1 MQGWSM
7 GAAAA
12 VMGFYTLWGMGLVYM
27 SRLFVHDWSFVDAV
41 YTFAYVQPWHRVCAC
56 FSR

>member
-1 MQGWSM
+1 M